1 MRILIANDDGIDA
14 PGLVVAEEIA
24 REIAGPDG
32 EIWTVAPQTNHS
44 GAGHALTYT
53 SVIRTRKIRERRY
66 SVDGTPADCVI
77 MGVETFLEGQPPDLV
92 LTGVNYGRNVANDVL
107 ISGTV
112 AAAIEASLRGTIGIA
127 LSQGFGTGSDQNDIF
142 APAREHGAAVVR
154 RLLSANSLP
163 RACFNVN
170 FPARPTGGARGLRL
184 APAGM
189 RPESALRP
197 APAHSPRLSADYYW
211 LAYNPDEPVPD
222 QNCDQN
228 LCSEG
233 WITATPITTDITAH
247 ERIKPDIAAAIEFDC

>member
-32 EIWTVAPQTNHS
+32 EIWTVAPQTDHS

-66 SVDGTPADCVI
+66 SIDGTPADCVI
-77 MGVETFLEGQPPDLV
+77 MGVETFLEGQSPDLV

-107 ISGTV
+107 VSGTI

-142 APAREHGAAVVR
+142 APGARAWCGGGPPPAVRKQPPTCLLQRQFSGPPDRGGPGAA
-154 RLLSANSLP
+154 P
-163 RACFNVN
+163 RAGRN
-170 FPARPTGGARGLRL
+170 A
-184 APAGM
+184 AG
-189 RPESALRP
+189 ERP
-197 APAHSPRLSADYYW
+197 APGTGAQPPPECRLL
-211 LAYNPDEPVPD
+211 LARLQPGRACTGPE
-222 QNCDQN
+222 
-228 LCSEG
+228 LRSESVLRRLDHG
-233 WITATPITTDITAH
+233 HPHHHRHHRA
-247 ERIKPDIAAAIEFDC
+247 